1 MYGKIIIIEGLD
13 GSGKSTQFELLQSR
27 FGNCR
32 FITFPNYDSPSGQI
46 ITEYLNGNFKE
57 ENPLKSAYSASTLY
71 AVDRY
76 TSYKSDW
83 GKDYESG
90 KNIISARYTTS
101 NAIYQMTKLEK
112 SLWNDYCSWLY
123 DLEYNKMGIPRPDAV
138 IFLDVPVE
146 ISQKLLSV
154 RYNGD
159 ESRKDIHESDI
170 NYLRKCRESALYASS
185 HENKN
190 TPWHIINCCE
200 NNMLRSIQDIQTEI
214 VKIISDIL
222 TRFLNE

>member
-1 MYGKIIIIEGLD
+1 MHGKIIIIEGLD

-90 KNIISARYTTS
+90 QNIISARYTTS

-112 SLWNDYCSWLY
+112 YLWNDYCKWLY

-170 NYLRKCRESALYASS
+170 NYLRKCRESALYANS

-190 TPWHIINCCE
+190 TQWHIINCCE

-214 VKIISDIL
+214 VKIISDII
-222 TRFLNE
+222 